1 MKMNQHLSHCLAMI
15 AVMMMTV
22 KFLMMI
28 MMKMMTMIRKVTMIL
43 MTSLMNMAMI
53 VMLMMMIKKVEASNK
68 ERIRI
73 NPTSI
78 LTAIVIGVDYTM
90 HSTFNSVGN
99 GHDFLSVRFLT
110 KFMICN
116 SRF

>member
-1 MKMNQHLSHCLAMI
+1 MI

-78 LTAIVIGVDYTM
+78 LTTIIIGIDYSM
-90 HSTFNSVGN
+90 A
-99 GHDFLSVRFLT
+99 
-110 KFMICN
+110 MIFHQLD
-116 SRF
+116 S